1 VQFAVAVA
9 VTIGQAA
16 STARAED
23 AARTLVITAR
33 APTGSDAEMVR
44 AVREALSELPQV
56 SLMAPPP
63 LDLEAVQLA
72 IDCTD
77 ETASCLRDV
86 AKRMDA
92 RVLIVPAI
100 ARSDA
105 EVALRILHFDSD
117 KGAEPRTVVQRRTG
131 KSADKDLREAVPEM
145 LRELMA
151 VEDEAKELP
160 APSESAE
167 EAQPAPE
174 PAVDSAPAPG
184 TRLPVGPLVLGGAGL
199 GVIAAGL
206 VVGALMQQTQNDYAD
221 RVIDSEMAAMAA
233 EEDRESGKRQAIVAN
248 VLLGAGVAAVAA
260 AGVWFLF
267 DRGEPALAAQ
277 TALVPTLGPSSAGVS
292 LVGTWED
299 R

>member
-1 VQFAVAVA
+1 VAVA
-9 VTIGQAA
+9 IGLVA
-16 STARAED
+16 STASAED
-23 AARTLVITAR
+23 AARTLVIAAR
-33 APTGSDAEMVR
+33 AQASGPDAEMVR

-86 AKRMDA
+86 AKRMEA

-117 KGAEPRTVVQRRTG
+117 KGGEPRTVVQRRTG
-131 KSADKDLREAVPEM
+131 KTADRELRSAVPEM
-145 LRELMA
+145 LRELMT
-151 VEDEAKELP
+151 VEDAPKELP
-160 APSESAE
+160 APSEPAP

-174 PAVDSAPAPG
+174 PAVDSEPASR

-206 VVGALMQQTQNDYAD
+206 VVGALMQQTENDYAD

-233 EEDRESGKRQAIVAN
+233 EDDRESGKRQAIVAN
-248 VLLGAGVAAVAA
+248 VLLGAGITAVAA
-260 AGVWFLF
+260 AGVWFLL
-267 DRGEPALAAQ
+267 DRGDKASAAQ
-277 TALVPTLGPSSAGVS
+277 TAVVPTLGPSSAGVS
-292 LVGTWED
+292 LLGTWED